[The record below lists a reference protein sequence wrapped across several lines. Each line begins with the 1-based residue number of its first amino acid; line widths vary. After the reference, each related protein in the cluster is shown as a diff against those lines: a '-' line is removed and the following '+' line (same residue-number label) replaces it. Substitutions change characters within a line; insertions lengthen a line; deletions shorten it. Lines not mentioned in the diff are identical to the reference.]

1 MSMSDI
7 PIILDPELLKHIQ
20 EDFSRDQRRWKW
32 AIRHAISRV
41 FTIDEMYNFLGSAG
55 GDEARAEAWL
65 PTLDEFTR
73 TTALSSWAMKYTI
86 AAILL
91 LDRPPTDDNK
101 ETP

>member
-1 MSMSDI
+1 MDEI
-7 PIILDPELLKHIQ
+7 PIILEPELLKHI
-20 EDFSRDQRRWKW
+20 EEKFSRDQRRWKW

-65 PTLDEFTR
+65 PTLDEFTE
-73 TTALSSWAMKYTI
+73 TTAHRSWAMQYTLT
-86 AAILL
+86 AMRLSN
-91 LDRPPTDDNK
+91 RPPTDDTK

>member
-1 MSMSDI
+1 MSDI
-7 PIILDPELLKHIQ
+7 PIILDPELLKHIE
-20 EDFSRDQRRWKW
+20 EDFLRDQQRWKW

-73 TTALSSWAMKYTI
+73 TTAYSAHAMSYTLSAMW
-86 AAILL
+86 LSN
-91 LDRPPTDDNK
+91 RPFTDENK
-101 ETP
+101 KTP

>member
-1 MSMSDI
+1 MDDI
-7 PIILDPELLKHIQ
+7 PIILDPELLKHIE
-20 EDFSRDQRRWKW
+20 EDFLRDQRQWKW

-73 TTALSSWAMKYTI
+73 TTAYSAWAMQYTI
-86 AAILL
+86 AAMRLS
-91 LDRPPTDDNK
+91 DRPPTDDK